1 MSSKSNRRDFL
12 KTGGAAAAGGLGFW
26 ITGRQSVWARRRGR
40 TRS

>member
-12 KTGGAAAAGGLGFW
+12 KTGGTVAAGGVGFW
-26 ITGRQSVWARRRGR
+26 ITGGSPCGPRRRGR